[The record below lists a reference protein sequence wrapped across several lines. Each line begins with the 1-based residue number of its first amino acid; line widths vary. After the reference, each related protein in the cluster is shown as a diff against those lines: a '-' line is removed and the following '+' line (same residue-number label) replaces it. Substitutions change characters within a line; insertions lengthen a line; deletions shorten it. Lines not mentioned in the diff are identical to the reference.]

1 MFAADLGGDVP
12 PCPNDC
18 PLGAEIRV
26 TGLFR
31 LDPLIGAK
39 LGSTMV
45 FLFSLCPVQMTPL
58 RKYLFVLGII
68 VMLTKKIIPT

>member
-1 MFAADLGGDVP
+1 MLAADLGGDVP

-18 PLGAEIRV
+18 PLGAKIRV
-26 TGLFR
+26 TGLSHLNF
-31 LDPLIGAK
+31 LIGAK

-45 FLFSLCPVQMTPL
+45 FLFSLCRVQMTPF
-58 RKYLFVLGII
+58 RKCLFVLGII